1 MKQSILNI
9 TVSCFE
15 SCTGTTPQD
24 VNLLSWLTSDKYRD
38 KVEQLRT
45 IQDENLQKIIKKSL
59 PAITPCGIFKYRD
72 VQNLIEHSG
81 FMVFDIDKADNKHIS
96 NFSDM
101 TKQVSHIKNIAYC
114 GLSVRGQ
121 GFWGLVPIPKCTPD
135 EHKYRF
141 SALAKDFKEFGII
154 LDKSGSDIC
163 RLRIYSWDAEGYFN
177 HSAKLYTKILR
188 PQKKKSDR
196 PIYSDTRDKV
206 EAIISQIKLNKVDI
220 TTDYKDG
227 WFKIGCSL
235 ANEFGEAGRGYFH
248 TLSQFH
254 PKYNAQETERMFD
267 NCLKHNYNK
276 ITIASFFHIADE
288 SKN

>member
-1 MKQSILNI
+1 MI
-9 TVSCFE
+9 
-15 SCTGTTPQD
+15 
-24 VNLLSWLTSDKYRD
+24 R
-38 KVEQLRT
+38 
-45 IQDENLQKIIKKSL
+45 
-59 PAITPCGIFKYRD
+59 
-72 VQNLIEHSG
+72 
-81 FMVFDIDKADNKHIS
+81 
-96 NFSDM
+96 
-101 TKQVSHIKNIAYC
+101 AYD
-114 GLSVRGQ
+114 
-121 GFWGLVPIPKCTPD
+121 D